1 MFSKSG
7 ETEHPYIVPDLKGN
21 IFSFSPFNYN
31 VSCGLVIRCLLC

>member
-21 IFSFSPFNYN
+21 IFSFSPLNIKLA
-31 VSCGLVIRCLLC
+31 VGLS